1 MPDFDSDSAPAGA
14 DEPRPR
20 NRPRR
25 GSARAASVPATGFA
39 WVTGPVA
46 RFVVIALWIVAFFAT
61 IALNLPGKLADA
73 ETNEAR
79 NYLPADAEST
89 QAYEAVNKI
98 IKSDNVPLVAV
109 VRRDSGLT
117 PQDLT
122 AVKSQLKTFNATAED
137 APIKVTDPDT
147 KETREVTLADVQ
159 QSAKGEWLTLGEASK
174 DGTSVLIFGAIEITE
189 DSERLLDGIDALRAG
204 LLPLREDGL
213 TMKVTGGAGFS
224 YDAIKVF
231 GDLNANLLIGAVT
244 LVIVLLILIYRSPI
258 LLWLPL
264 IAVLFAELTS
274 RGVAALTTDIG
285 VTVTGQSGAIM
296 SILVLGAGT
305 DYALLVVSRYR
316 EELRHH
322 ENRHDALRLAM
333 ASAGPAVFAS
343 GLTVVAGL
351 LTLTVASVEGTAGL
365 GPLGAIGVAV
375 AMVSMLT
382 LLPAM
387 FAVLPRGVFWPKTP
401 KAGTQGADST
411 HGFWRR
417 VGERVAVH
425 PRRTWVITGLLLL
438 ICAGGLATFNP
449 NLSQNDTFIG
459 KVESVEGG
467 ELLAKSFPGGTS
479 APAQVVVPDA
489 SKAQAVADA
498 LTASDEV
505 DKAVIVAKGEGGTL
519 LEATLTTDPFSIE
532 AQDAITPLRETAK
545 KAGGE
550 AVLVGGD
557 TAINYDLAKAN
568 ARDLRVIIPIVLGVV
583 LLILMAL
590 LRAIVLPAILIV
602 TVVVSFAAA
611 LGLSALLWQEVFGFA
626 GADRSIILFAFVF
639 LVALGID
646 YNIFLAS
653 RIREE
658 ALKHGT
664 REGILRGLGATGGVI
679 TAAGIVLAGT
689 FLVLASTPVVFLVE
703 TGTAIAIGVLLDTF
717 IVRSILAPAL
727 SLDIGR
733 KIWWPW
739 ESKIPTDEDA
749 AAAKTV
755 SPGLAPTE

>member
-1 MPDFDSDSAPAGA
+1 MPDQ
-14 DEPRPR
+14 DEETTPRPSKQR
-20 NRPRR
+20 T
-25 GSARAASVPATGFA
+25 SAIRSATVPATGFA
-39 WVTGPVA
+39 WVTGPIA
-46 RFVVIALWIVAFFAT
+46 RFAVIAIWL
-61 IALNLPGKLADA
+61 IALFGTFALDLPGKLADA

-89 QAYEAVNKI
+89 QAYEAVSKI

-117 PQDLT
+117 PQDLSAVKAQISDFNET
-122 AVKSQLKTFNATAED
+122 AVDEKIN
-137 APIKVTDPDT
+137 VTDPET
-147 KETREVTLADVQ
+147 KKSRTVTLADVQ
-159 QSAKGEWLTLGEASK
+159 QTPEGDFLTVGEVSK
-174 DGTSVLIFGAIEITE
+174 DGTTVLVLGAIKVTE
-189 DSERLLDGIDALRAG
+189 DSERLLDGIDALRSG
-204 LLPLREDGL
+204 LLPLREEGL

-231 GDLNANLLIGAVT
+231 GDLNANLLLGAVS
-244 LVIVLLILIYRSPI
+244 LVIVLLLLIYRSFQLM
-258 LLWLPL
+258 LLVLS
-264 IAVLFAELTS
+264 AVVFAELTS

-375 AMVSMLT
+375 AMLSMLT
-382 LLPAM
+382 FLPAL
-387 FAVLPRGVFWPKTP
+387 FAVVPRAIFWPATP
-401 KAGTQGADST
+401 KPGSQGADAT
-411 HGFWRR
+411 HGLWRR
-417 VGERVAVH
+417 VGERVAIH
-425 PRRTWVITGLLLL
+425 PRRTWVITGILLL
-438 ICAGGLATFNP
+438 ICAGGLVSFNP

-459 KVESVEGG
+459 EVESVDGG

-489 SKAQAVADA
+489 AKAQAVADA

-505 DKAVIVAKGEGGTL
+505 DKAVIIAKGEPGVL
-519 LEATLTTDPFSIE
+519 IEATLNADPFSIE
-532 AQDAITPLRETAK
+532 GQDAITPVRETAK
-545 KAGGE
+545 QAGGDT
-550 AVLVGGD
+550 VLVGGD

-568 ARDLRVIIPIVLGVV
+568 ARDLMVIIPIVLGVV
-583 LLILMAL
+583 FLILIAL
-590 LRAIVLPAILIV
+590 LRAIVLPLILIV

-611 LGLSALLWQEVFGFA
+611 LGLSSLLWQNVFGFE

-658 ALKHGT
+658 ALKYGT
-664 REGILRGLGATGGVI
+664 REGILRGIGATGGVI

-717 IVRSILAPAL
+717 IVRSILAPAM
-727 SLDIGR
+727 SLDVGR

-739 ESKIPTDEDA
+739 EAKIPTDEDA
-749 AAAKTV
+749 AKPATV
-755 SPGLAPTE
+755 GAGLAPGE